1 MGKIREF
8 FISSNTYWDLWF
20 KKLFAQFISVKIWCL
35 AIAVVLLTVGLITNV
50 QFVTIFIT
58 ILGIKGFFDVTDNIF
73 SKKED
78 IASDPSDPEDG
89 ETIRKMLRR

>member
-35 AIAVVLLTVGLITNV
+35 AISVVLLAVGLITNA
-50 QFVTIFIT
+50 QFVTIFVT
-58 ILGIKGFFDVTDNIF
+58 ILGVKGFFDITDNIF
-73 SKKED
+73 SKKENGSEG
-78 IASDPSDPEDG
+78 AEDA
-89 ETIRKMLRR
+89 ETITKILRR

>member
-1 MGKIREF
+1 MKKIREF
-8 FISSNTYWDLWF
+8 FVSSNTYWDLWF

-35 AIAVVLLTVGLITNV
+35 AIAVVLLATALITNA
-50 QFVTIFIT
+50 QFVTIFVT
-58 ILGIKGFFDVTDNIF
+58 ILGVKGFFDITDNIF

-78 IASDPSDPEDG
+78 TVSDPSDPEDG

>member
-8 FISSNTYWDLWF
+8 FVSSNTYWDLWF

-35 AIAVVLLTVGLITNV
+35 AINVVLLSVNLITSA
-50 QFVTIFIT
+50 QFVTIFLA

-73 SKKED
+73 SKKD
-78 IASDPSDPEDG
+78 NTVGDPADPEDG
-89 ETIRKMLRR
+89 ETIRKILRR